1 MIDVARTGQVRSRL
15 HADALRQLVRACRD
29 VRLSETLEATLVL
42 LDHGLSDSEIAR
54 RRQLSVRTIEDHKRK
69 ILELFGADMEARQQG
84 FAGLSGDLG
93 IAPGDI
99 VNDVAGPRPVRG
111 LLRRA
116 LIRNRTS
123 QAPRDAA
130 PDRPSHR

>member
-99 VNDVAGPRPVRG
+99 VNDVAGPRPGTSPTRTAG
-111 LLRRA
+111 LTGGGRFSPG
-116 LIRNRTS
+116 NQS
-123 QAPRDAA
+123 PQ
-130 PDRPSHR
+130 